1 MLTAHNLSLSR
12 NGKSLL
18 QDISLQLN
26 PGEVTV
32 LLGPNGAG
40 KSSLLGLLSGLHSPD
55 NGSVLLAEQPLVA
68 LDPQLRALYLAMY
81 TQQQPLNFPFQV
93 DEVVALGCYPLQ
105 LDSVATAER
114 VNRYL
119 EQFELAALAP
129 RQYTSLSGGEQQR
142 VQVARVM
149 AQAGD
154 KCQVL
159 LLDEPVSEM
168 DLKYQQLLL
177 QRIREVASKGVAVC
191 CVLHDL
197 TLTAQL
203 ADQVVL
209 LQNGQMLASGPVG
222 EVMNEQALSDLYQVS
237 VRKVETESASVFL
250 SKGYE

>member
-1 MLTAHNLSLSR
+1 MLTANHLSLSR

-18 QDISLQLN
+18 QDINLQLI

-40 KSSLLGLLSGLHSPD
+40 KSSLLSLLSGLYSPD
-55 NGSVLLAEQPLVA
+55 SGSVFLEKQPVSG

-81 TQQQPLNFPFQV
+81 TQQQPLNFPFRV

-114 VNRYL
+114 VNDYL
-119 EQFELAALAP
+119 TQFELGSLAQ

-149 AQAGD
+149 AQVGD
-154 KCQVL
+154 QCQML

-168 DLKYQQLLL
+168 DLRYQQLLL
-177 QRIREVASKGVAVC
+177 QRIREVAVNGVAVC

-197 TLTAQL
+197 NLAAQL
-203 ADQVVL
+203 ADQIVL
-209 LQNGQMLASGPVG
+209 LQNGQMLASGPVD
-222 EVMNEQALSDLYQVS
+222 EVMIEKTLSDLYQVS
-237 VRKVETESASVFL
+237 VRKVETESGPFFISE
-250 SKGYE
+250 GYK

>member
-1 MLTAHNLSLSR
+1 MLTANHLSLSR

-18 QDISLQLN
+18 QDISLQLI

-55 NGSVLLAEQPLVA
+55 SGSVLLEERPVSG

-81 TQQQPLNFPFQV
+81 TQQQPLNFPFRV

-105 LDSVATAER
+105 LDSIATAER
-114 VNRYL
+114 VNDYL
-119 EQFELAALAP
+119 TQFELDSLAQ

-149 AQAGD
+149 AQVGD
-154 KCQVL
+154 QCRIL

-168 DLKYQQLLL
+168 DLRYQQLLL
-177 QRIREVASKGVAVC
+177 QRIREVAINGVAVC

-197 TLTAQL
+197 NLAAQL
-203 ADQVVL
+203 ADQIVL
-209 LQNGQMLASGPVG
+209 LQNGQMLASGPVD
-222 EVMNEQALSDLYQVS
+222 EVMIETSLSDLYQVS
-237 VRKVETESASVFL
+237 VRKVEAESGLFFISE
-250 SKGYE
+250 GYK